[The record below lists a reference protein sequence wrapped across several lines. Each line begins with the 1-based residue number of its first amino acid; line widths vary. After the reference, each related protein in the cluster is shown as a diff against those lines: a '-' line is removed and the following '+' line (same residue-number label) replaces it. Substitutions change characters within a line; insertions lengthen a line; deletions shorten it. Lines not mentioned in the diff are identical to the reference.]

1 MTSRKYSRRQ
11 FPLHHTARNRCA
23 RRSAF
28 FSSRFFDSS
37 NERPPLQEFDYSD
50 LTLSS
55 ELHEQ
60 QGKDNISVLVELSED
75 RILKPLREMSG
86 QRPPAM
92 NLGGWYLYDPNFDG
106 RSLGPGFASA
116 ATFGP
121 WVSALA
127 RAYAIS
133 RDEKIRNKVL
143 HLNRQYAK
151 PSLGISRKT
160 IVAKHSWRVES
171 ASLPLT
177 LLPFTAIWDEPYST
191 YLLVS

>member
-11 FPLHHTARNRCA
+11 FPLHHTARNRCT

-37 NERPPLQEFDYSD
+37 NERSPLQEFDYSD

-92 NLGGWYLYDPNFDG
+92 T
-106 RSLGPGFASA
+106 SA
-116 ATFGP
+116 A
-121 WVSALA
+121 
-127 RAYAIS
+127 
-133 RDEKIRNKVL
+133 
-143 HLNRQYAK
+143 
-151 PSLGISRKT
+151 GISMIRTSTVDLSAPALLQQQLSDHGFPLWPARTRSAGTRK
-160 IVAKHSWRVES
+160 S
-171 ASLPLT
+171 AIK
-177 LLPFTAIWDEPYST
+177 FST
-191 YLLVS
+191 